1 MQTFMLPEDVGYKD
15 NQHSY
20 PEQII
25 NIINLF
31 HAHEVSTEGINSF
44 EGDAWDLTVLART
57 SKSTVKGINTVKFDS
72 FQNWSKPFC
81 KAFIA
86 NLLFKKYS
94 PRTIVRNTLELK
106 LFFGFIRD
114 YKPEFTSVYQ
124 INRLVVQSYIEYLLL
139 MDKSDSYKQRRYAV
153 LEFFIG
159 WLKKIFKKDFE
170 DLVLPKQPFKGDSIR
185 LKTMIEEEEKAVPFE
200 VCQQIMKAIAIEE
213 DLLKKKIECSELRW
227 KNGKKRKRKPTH
239 SFKKR
244 HLLYCQVLKL
254 LMATGRRISHILDL
268 SYAPLLEGKEH
279 DADGVWMVWDET
291 KTGQGHQKVF
301 IPEPL
306 ATIVRESISICHEL
320 SEDYREKA
328 DEKYR
333 NMLFLSDFGGERIA
347 SLSQTG
353 FRNYLN
359 GGYTSGVPFAKRYS
373 IRHNGELYRINSHG
387 FRHTRA
393 TQLAL
398 GGAGL
403 GTIQHDLA
411 HNSEIMTNRYIN
423 GTAVVQ
429 KEVTEFHNKKLLFGK
444 ALPILFNEEEA
455 SVRHSGT
462 YTDEELALWEEQGA
476 FFHPNKYGYCILP
489 VENGPC
495 PTGNPCWI
503 GCENDKDD
511 GCRYLMY
518 TPSIVASMEEDI
530 TLVHI
535 RLEKALRERSNS
547 PIVGHYQSIIR
558 RYEAVQNQIKKCT
571 LEEC

>member
-1 MQTFMLPEDVGYKD
+1 MRTYMLPEDVGYKEK
-15 NQHSY
+15 QHSY
-20 PEQII
+20 PEQMI
-25 NIINLF
+25 NIIDLF
-31 HAHEVSTEGINSF
+31 HSHEISKEGTNSF
-44 EGDAWDLTVLART
+44 EGDAWDLTVLAGT
-57 SKSTVKGINTVKFDS
+57 SKSRVKGAFTVKFDS
-72 FQNWSKPFC
+72 FQDWSKPFC

-86 NLLFKKYS
+86 HLLFKKYS
-94 PRTIVRNTLELK
+94 PTTLVRNTLELK
-106 LFFGFIRD
+106 SFYWFLRD
-114 YKPEFTSVYQ
+114 YYPEMTSIYE
-124 INRLVVQSYIEYLLL
+124 INESVIQGYIHYLIS
-139 MDKSDSYKQRRYAV
+139 MEKVDHYKQRRYAV
-153 LEFFIG
+153 LEFFFS
-159 WLKKIFKKDFE
+159 WLKKVFKEDF
-170 DLVLPKQPFKGDSIR
+170 DFPVLPKQPFKDDSIR
-185 LKTMIEEEEKAVPFE
+185 SKTMMDEEEKAVPFE
-200 VCQQIMKAIAIEE
+200 VCQQIMKAVGVEE
-213 DLLKKKIECSELRW
+213 DLLKKKIECSNKRW
-227 KNGKKRKRKPTH
+227 EKNKNWRPKPTH

-268 SYAPLLEGKEH
+268 SSTPLLEGRDN

-306 ATIVRESISICHEL
+306 ATIVRESIGICLEL
-320 SEDYREKA
+320 SEDYRERA
-328 DEKYR
+328 DDKYR
-333 NMLFLSDFGGERIA
+333 DMLFLSDFGPTRI
-347 SLSQTG
+347 SPLTQTG
-353 FRNYLN
+353 FRNFLN
-359 GGYTSGVPFAKRYS
+359 GGYTSGVPFVERYS
-373 IRHNGELYRINSHG
+373 IRHNGELYRIKSHG

-444 ALPILFNEEEA
+444 ALPILFSGNDA
-455 SVRHSGT
+455 PVRNCGT

-489 VENGPC
+489 IENGPC

-503 GCENDKDD
+503 GCENDKDV

-518 TPSIVASMEEDI
+518 TPSILASMEADI
-530 TLVHI
+530 TLVKI
-535 RLEKALRERSNS
+535 RLEKALNERPNS

-558 RYEAVQNQIKKCT
+558 RYESVQDQFKKYT
-571 LEEC
+571 